1 MDLIVPPQIGAAGQ
15 NPVDQG
21 ASETPLIGEEHSSPG
36 SSSPENLEGLT
47 EKVGTLSLQVTRKNR
62 CGVAKKRARK
72 ARLAKASTGNSGS
85 SQPRLAPGGQPQILQ
100 KPSTSG
106 VQHGRGPHAV
116 ELKSTESKGHPQ
128 GPNKRQQSAGGTPK
142 GGQAKRPKQ
151 GGQLGYARATQ
162 EGLRVVVVHE
172 NYPDSQISKENF
184 VDIQRAIVRLAD
196 ELPEEEFTL
205 RPVDSYW
212 AKGAVI
218 MVCHDEMTKD
228 WLDARVPILAA
239 WEGCRLKIMGLDA
252 LPT

>member
-1 MDLIVPPQIGAAGQ
+1 
-15 NPVDQG
+15 
-21 ASETPLIGEEHSSPG
+21 
-36 SSSPENLEGLT
+36 
-47 EKVGTLSLQVTRKNR
+47 
-62 CGVAKKRARK
+62 
-72 ARLAKASTGNSGS
+72 
-85 SQPRLAPGGQPQILQ
+85 
-100 KPSTSG
+100 
-106 VQHGRGPHAV
+106 
-116 ELKSTESKGHPQ
+116 
-128 GPNKRQQSAGGTPK
+128 
-142 GGQAKRPKQ
+142 
-151 GGQLGYARATQ
+151 
-162 EGLRVVVVHE
+162 VVVVHE

-184 VDIQRAIVRLAD
+184 VDIQRVIVRLAD